1 MSIKKTDLLA
11 VELEVIADTIQGHYR
26 QNVLKEAAERLR
38 DLDGI
43 AEFYHS
49 KINNGRKE
57 LCKGTSQKR

>member
-11 VELEVIADTIQGHYR
+11 VELEVIADTLQSNYNR
-26 QNVLKEAAERLR
+26 NVLKEAAERLR

-49 KINNGRKE
+49 KISNGRKE
-57 LCKGTSQKR
+57 LCKGTLQKK